1 LKNIETKVLQVIR
14 SNIDRKD
21 VDISL
26 NTSLTKDLN
35 VDSFDKIM
43 IIAGLEEEFNI
54 NIDVEDFTNFDKI
67 EQIVDRLK
75 EELT

>member
-1 LKNIETKVLQVIR
+1 MKNIETKVLQVIR